1 MRVIENA
8 LYVKLRTIMEG
19 RIIIRIK
26 IQMLRCNIVLK

>member
-1 MRVIENA
+1 MRVIENV

-26 IQMLRCNIVLK
+26 IQMLRWNVVLK